1 VLAQRFDLGRAAGL
15 IGRAS
20 PIFVAATL
28 VVLAAASAIVAARWH
43 LILKA
48 NAASPGRGTLLKLV
62 FVGLFFNQ
70 VLPTGI
76 GGDAVRAWRCRKL
89 GIGLGAAVRSILLDR
104 ACGYFVLIF
113 LYASVLPSLI
123 NFYPQT
129 HQRVAIVGVFSAG
142 MVGLLALVTLDYL
155 PRAIRRVRA
164 IGPLIELSRESR
176 RLLVNPKLGSAVLGL
191 SVITIALT
199 VIAFPLAADAVGSHL
214 PLEDWIIIVPPVTLL
229 QLLPVSLA
237 GWGVRELALV
247 VALGPFGVPA
257 ESALATSLL
266 MGFCAILVG
275 LPGSLIWLADWD
287 IAQKTP
293 TLTTGAYCTRRRP

>member
-1 VLAQRFDLGRAAGL
+1 LAQRFDLGRAAGL

-20 PIFVAATL
+20 PTFVAATL
-28 VVLAAASAIVAARWH
+28 VVLAAASALVAMRWH
-43 LILKA
+43 LILEA

-89 GIGLGAAVRSILLDR
+89 GIALGAAVRSVLLDR
-104 ACGYFVLIF
+104 ACGYFVLIV
-113 LYASVLPSLI
+113 LYASVLPSLL
-123 NFYPQT
+123 NVFPQT
-129 HQRVAIVGVFSAG
+129 HQQIALVGVFAAA

-155 PRAIRRVRA
+155 PRTISRLRV
-164 IGPLIELSRESR
+164 IGPLVELSRESR
-176 RLLVNPKLGSAVLGL
+176 RLLMNPRFCGAVLSV
-191 SVITIALT
+191 SVITLALSI
-199 VIAFPLAADAVGSHL
+199 IAFKLAGDAVGSRL
-214 PLEDWIIIVPPVTLL
+214 PLEDWIIIVPPVTLI

-266 MGFCAILVG
+266 MGFGAILVG

-293 TLTTGAYCTRRRP
+293 RLTTGAYCTRRRP